1 MSLKNSA
8 LIVLLGGAA
17 LLASLSGCSTP
28 VSQAEQKQNHD
39 IEFTMHRYPANAGKD
54 ECVHVTKRLMSLAEY
69 HPLHGS
75 TSLIAPEFAYLF
87 KQAPCQIDSLPLDST
102 LVPYNLQVL

>member
-17 LLASLSGCSTP
+17 LLTGLSGCSTP
-28 VSQAEQKQNHD
+28 VNPAEQKQNHD

-54 ECVHVTKRLMSLAEY
+54 ACVHVTKRLMGLTEY
-69 HPLHGS
+69 HPVHGGAGVLS
-75 TSLIAPEFAYLF
+75 PEYVYLF
-87 KQAPCQIDSLPLDST
+87 KQVPCQIDSLPLDST